1 MTEAAK
7 AARREYYRA
16 WAKNNPEKVQNAR
29 ERFWE
34 RVAAAAEAE
43 ADKTRQKRT
52 ESGRN
57 GGAV

>member
-16 WAKNNPEKVQNAR
+16 WAKNNPEKVRKAR

-34 RVAAAAEAE
+34 RVAAGSVTE
-43 ADKTRQKRT
+43 ADKTRQKPT
-52 ESGRN
+52 ENGRN